1 MWTKCLHE
9 VSHNAEDPSGKWRF
23 VSFTTS
29 TGHFDQLILG
39 VPFSLHGFP
48 APFRRRFP
56 ARSCEVF
63 AGYPMQT
70 VFRFSRCGAG
80 SDNKKSPH
88 NNRNLTIPSGMALV
102 RVRYVAIRKSKT
114 CSGSFRSRAGTLS
127 KYVILNCW
135 NRLPQKL
142 SRVNRNFWKRATFGS
157 LQEKMMETLVK
168 REGWIARSVCN
179 GMQTRNFSEQK
190 NNRLLQVELENGRSF
205 LQNDCQIW
213 EAFWAA
219 S

>member
-1 MWTKCLHE
+1 M
-9 VSHNAEDPSGKWRF
+9 SRNAEGYSGEWRF

-48 APFRRRFP
+48 APFQRRFL

-70 VFRFSRCGAG
+70 VFRFSRCGTG
-80 SDNKKSPH
+80 FGNKKSPH

-102 RVRYVAIRKSKT
+102 RVRYVAIRTSKT
-114 CSGSFRSRAGTLS
+114 CSGSSGSRAGTLS

-135 NRLPQKL
+135 DRLPQKS
-142 SRVNRNFWKRATFGS
+142 SRVNKKFWKHANFGGLQENAREALVKKERAGRCQPSWHDSRKTQKDFRNF
-157 LQEKMMETLVK
+157 
-168 REGWIARSVCN
+168 
-179 GMQTRNFSEQK
+179 
-190 NNRLLQVELENGRSF
+190 EL
-205 LQNDCQIW
+205 
-213 EAFWAA
+213 
-219 S
+219 